1 VERELS
7 HFERDTR
14 QQLVRYGIVGLASN
28 AVLYVAY
35 LLLSAAGVGHTAAM
49 TSVYCAGV
57 LGTFLFNRRW
67 TFGHTGAIPGAMLRY
82 VATYAVGYLFNV
94 VSLVVMVD
102 HAGLPHQWV
111 MLVLVFA
118 CAGIIFLL
126 QRYWCFPLRR
136 P

>member
-1 VERELS
+1 MS

-14 QQLVRYGIVGLASN
+14 QQLVRYGIVGLVSN

-35 LLLSAAGVGHTAAM
+35 LLLSAAGVGHKTAM

-67 TFGHTGAIPGAMLRY
+67 TFAHTGAIPGAMLRY
-82 VATYAVGYLFNV
+82 VATYAIGYLFNV

-102 HAGLPHQWV
+102 YAGLPHQWV

-126 QRYWCFPLRR
+126 QRYWCFPLR
-136 P
+136 PP